1 MFDRWRPL
9 SVREG
14 GDKDKYD
21 GPHEGVPDWLFP
33 PLWGWVDA
41 LLPPVRVTMSPYP
54 AGIAIYRRMA
64 AALRTRFD
72 AQNDRDGTTV
82 ERGLYDYV
90 SYDPSRLLDV
100 AGWVLDNMLGRDA
113 NGYAAVRSLNEVL
126 ATAGSVYEVSED
138 EQDRFYLSRRVTE
151 EMKASA
157 QDAMRPADKA
167 TSHLAAAWRAVYGRN
182 PNPGHGYVQAV
193 KAVEVVAIP
202 VVSPKSA
209 SATLGTVIRDMRA
222 APANWRIELHHP
234 NREDQTLAFVQALD
248 LIWKGQLRHGDPR
261 PDVPLDVTLPEAE
274 AALNLA
280 IPVVKW
286 FRDGT
291 VRRS

>member
-1 MFDRWRPL
+1 VFDRWRPL

-21 GPHEGVPDWLFP
+21 GPHEGVPDWMFA
-33 PLWGWVDA
+33 PLWGWVDEH
-41 LLPPVRVTMSPYP
+41 LPSVFYRGSLYP
-54 AGIAIYRRMA
+54 PGVATYRSMA
-64 AALRTRFD
+64 AALRTRFED
-72 AQNDRDGTTV
+72 RDDRDGRRI
-82 ERGLYDYV
+82 EKGLYDYV
-90 SYDPSRLLDV
+90 SYDSGRLLDV
-100 AGWVLDNMLGRDA
+100 AEWVLGNRLSGDIAGYEATQTL
-113 NGYAAVRSLNEVL
+113 NGVL
-126 ATAGSVYEVSED
+126 ATAGSIYEVRED
-138 EQDRFYLSRRVTE
+138 EGGKFYLSRRVTE

-157 QDAMRPADKA
+157 EDAMRPADKA

-193 KAVEVVAIP
+193 KAIEVVAIP
-202 VVSPKSA
+202 VVSPKNG
-209 SATLGTVIRDMRA
+209 SATLGSVIRDMRA
-222 APANWRIELHHP
+222 SPANWRIELHHP

-274 AALNLA
+274 ATLHLA
-280 IPVVKW
+280 IPIVKW

-291 VRRS
+291 VRRA